1 MTMITGA
8 ENIRKFTVL
17 QVVHALALEV
27 GTGMKISRHGSAL
40 QAAKLQRVV
49 PETCRSKK
57 TALKLAVDYMKE
69 LYPTWEVSPSIQKA
83 LDKA

>member
-1 MTMITGA
+1 MTVIAGT
-8 ENIRKFTVL
+8 ENITKFTAL

-40 QAAKLQRVV
+40 QAAKIHKIV

-57 TALKLAVDYMKE
+57 TALKLAVEHMKTLDPDYEPKGSVK
-69 LYPTWEVSPSIQKA
+69 LA
-83 LDKA
+83 LSK

>member
-1 MTMITGA
+1 MTVITGA

-17 QVVHALALEV
+17 QVIHALALEI

-57 TALKLAVDYMKE
+57 AALRLAVEHMKDLDPAYVE
-69 LYPTWEVSPSIQKA
+69 GRTVTLA
-83 LDKA
+83 LAK

>member
-40 QAAKLQRVV
+40 QAAKLQGVV
-49 PETCRSKK
+49 PATCRSKK
-57 TALKLAVDYMKE
+57 AALKLAVSYLQE
-69 LYPTWEVSPSIQKA
+69 LDPGYEPKGRVKLA
-83 LDKA
+83 LTK

>member
-1 MTMITGA
+1 MTMITGT
-8 ENIRKFTVL
+8 ENIRKVTVL

-57 TALKLAVDYMKE
+57 AALKLAVDHMKE
-69 LYPTWEVSPSIQKA
+69 LDPEYVPGRSVA
-83 LDKA
+83 LALSK

>member
-1 MTMITGA
+1 MTIITGA

-40 QAAKLQRVV
+40 QAAKLQQVV
-49 PETCRSKK
+49 PQTCRSKK
-57 TALKLAVDYMKE
+57 TALKLAVAYLQEIDPGYEPKGSVK
-69 LYPTWEVSPSIQKA
+69 LA
-83 LDKA
+83 LSK

>member
-1 MTMITGA
+1 MSIITGA

-17 QVVHALALEV
+17 QVIHALAIEV

-40 QAAKLQRVV
+40 QAAKIQQVV

-57 TALKLAVDYMKE
+57 TALKLAVEYMKGLDPE
-69 LYPTWEVSPSIQKA
+69 YEPKGSVKLA
-83 LDKA
+83 LSK

>member
-1 MTMITGA
+1 MSMITGA

-40 QAAKLQRVV
+40 QAAKLQQVV

-57 TALKLAVDYMKE
+57 AALKLAVEHMKGLDPE
-69 LYPTWEVSPSIQKA
+69 WEPKA
-83 LDKA
+83 SVKLALSK

>member
-1 MTMITGA
+1 MTMITGT

-40 QAAKLQRVV
+40 QAAKIQKVV
-49 PETCRSKK
+49 PDTCRSKK
-57 TALKLAVDYMKE
+57 AALKLAVEHMKTLDPGYE
-69 LYPTWEVSPSIQKA
+69 PRGSVKLA
-83 LDKA
+83 LSK

>member
-1 MTMITGA
+1 MTMITGT

-40 QAAKLQRVV
+40 QAAKLQQVV

-57 TALKLAVDYMKE
+57 AALKLAVAYMQNLDPGYE
-69 LYPTWEVSPSIQKA
+69 PGRSVQLA
-83 LDKA
+83 LTK

>member
-1 MTMITGA
+1 MTIIAGA
-8 ENIRKFTVL
+8 ENIRRFTVL

-27 GTGMKISRHGSAL
+27 GTGMKISSRMSAL

-57 TALKLAVDYMKE
+57 AALKLAVEYMKGIDPE
-69 LYPTWEVSPSIQKA
+69 YEPKGSVA
-83 LDKA
+83 LALKK

>member
-27 GTGMKISRHGSAL
+27 ATGMKISRHGSAL
-40 QAAKLQRVV
+40 QAAKLQQVV
-49 PETCRSKK
+49 PESCRSKK
-57 TALKLAVDYMKE
+57 TALKLAVEHMKE
-69 LYPTWEVSPSIQKA
+69 LDPGYEPKGSVRLA
-83 LDKA
+83 LSK

>member
-1 MTMITGA
+1 MSMITGA

-17 QVVHALALEV
+17 QVIHALALEV

-49 PETCRSKK
+49 PESCRSKK
-57 TALKLAVDYMKE
+57 AALKLAVEYMQTLDPDYVPKGSVK
-69 LYPTWEVSPSIQKA
+69 LA
-83 LDKA
+83 LSK